1 MGVTTE
7 DGMFGMDASTAADAA
22 LWVILAAAFAFIVFG
37 CYVTRSSPNS
47 AGKTAIEDT
56 FPIELDRA
64 A

>member
-1 MGVTTE
+1 
-7 DGMFGMDASTAADAA
+7 MFGMDASTAADAA

-47 AGKTAIEDT
+47 AGKTAIDDT